1 VAEEAVDAPG
11 TLLVDRRDC
20 KPENNGSGSATGNA
34 RRMKVN
40 DRGGIGAKT
49 VGVGNKPLADARN

>member
-1 VAEEAVDAPG
+1 MDAPG